1 MFRIILIFFI
11 CFQTVFAQKSRPE
24 KRILIFSKNAAWAYR
39 HASIEYADKKLK
51 EYCEQK
57 GIKADISEDAA
68 LFNDKDL
75 NKYSALVF
83 LSANQDI
90 FDADQEAALQRYI
103 RSGGG
108 FVGIHSSSGVERNWK
123 WFNQMLGATFKY
135 HPPQQNGTIKVI
147 DKKHPSTKGLP
158 TEWKRWDEWYYFGPM
173 TNKLNV
179 LMVLD
184 STTFKSNS
192 HTQNYPNAWYHD
204 FEGGRSFYTAGG
216 HNEKDFDDPLFM
228 QHIFGGIT
236 YAIGKNKMPD
246 NSKLAKFE
254 KAPARVITL
263 DPGHFHAALVQK
275 TMLAGLN
282 PNVQVYAPKGE
293 DLNQHLARIES
304 YNNRKENP
312 TVWKENVY
320 TGTDYFEKMISEK
333 NGDLVVMAG
342 NNAKKTDAILKSVE
356 AGMNV
361 LADKPMC
368 IDAQGYEK
376 LKTSFQVAKEK
387 NVLLYDIMTERSEIT
402 TTLQRELSMMKGI
415 FGEILP
421 GTPEDPSI
429 IKESVHHFYK
439 YVSGSPLIRPQWFMD
454 TKQQGEGIVDV
465 TTHLV
470 DLVLWAAFPE
480 TPLDIKDAKLLN
492 AKRWPT
498 EMTLDQFSTITGA
511 KTFPNFLQKDLKDAN
526 TLNVFANGE
535 IDFKVKNVHSKV
547 KVLWN
552 YSTDKGGD
560 THYSIMKGTLANIE
574 IKQGEVEKYQPTLY
588 IKNSKISEE
597 NLNLEFEK
605 LKAKYPGISLQ
616 KSGSDY
622 IVDIPAKYRTGHEAH
637 FGEVMERYL
646 KFYKVNNLPDW
657 EVPNMLLKYY
667 ITTSALELANKQK

>member
-158 TEWKRWDEWYYFGPM
+158 TEWKRWDEWYYFGQM

-204 FEGGRSFYTAGG
+204 FEGGRSFFTAGG

-282 PNVQVYAPKGE
+282 SSVQVYAPKGE

-304 YNNRKENP
+304 YNNRKESP
-312 TVWKENVY
+312 TAWKENVY
-320 TGTDYFEKMISEK
+320 TGPDYFEKMISEK

-376 LKTSFQVAKEK
+376 LKTAFQIAKEK

-470 DLVLWAAFPE
+470 DLVIWAAFPE

-574 IKQGEVEKYQPTLY
+574 IKQDEAEKYQPTLY

-605 LKAKYPGISLQ
+605 LMTKYPGISLQ
-616 KSGSDY
+616 KSGTDY

-646 KFYKVNNLPDW
+646 KFYKVNNLSDW

>member
-1 MFRIILIFFI
+1 MVRIFLLSFLCIQLS
-11 CFQTVFAQKSRPE
+11 FAQKTRPE
-24 KRILIFSKNAAWAYR
+24 KRVLIFSKNASWAYR
-39 HASIEYADKKLK
+39 HASIEFGDQKVK
-51 EYCEQK
+51 EYCVK
-57 GIKADISEDAA
+57 RGIQADISEDAT
-68 LFNDKDL
+68 LFNDESLK
-75 NKYSALVF
+75 KYSALVF

-90 FDADQEAALQRYI
+90 FDADQEAALQRYM
-103 RSGGG
+103 RAGGG

-123 WFNQMLGATFKY
+123 WFNQMLGATFVN
-135 HPPQQNGTIKVI
+135 HPPQQNGTVRVVN
-147 DKKHPSTKGLP
+147 KKHVSTKMLP
-158 TEWKRWDEWYYFGPM
+158 TEWKRFDEWYYFGPI

-184 STTFKSNS
+184 STTFDSKV

-216 HNEKDFDDPLFM
+216 HNEKDYEDPLFM

-236 YAIGKNKMPD
+236 YAIGKNKMLD
-246 NSKLAKFE
+246 YSKNAKYE
-254 KAPARVITL
+254 KAPARIITL

-282 PNVQVYAPKGE
+282 PEVQIYAPAGE
-293 DLNQHLARIES
+293 DLEQHLTRINS
-304 YNNRKENP
+304 YNTRKNAP
-312 TVWKENVY
+312 TSWKTNKY
-320 TGTDYFEKMISEK
+320 TGSDYFEKMISEK
-333 NGDLVVMAG
+333 KGDIVVMAG

-376 LKTSFQVAKEK
+376 LKEAFKIAKEK

-402 TTLQRELSMMKGI
+402 TTLQRELSMMKGV
-415 FGEILP
+415 FGKLLP
-421 GTPEDPSI
+421 GTLEDPSI
-429 IKESVHHFYK
+429 RKESVHYFFK

-454 TKQQGEGIVDV
+454 TKQQGEGVVDV

-470 DLVLWAAFPE
+470 DLALWAAFPE
-480 TPLDIKDAKLLN
+480 TPLAIKDAKVLA

-498 EMTLDQFSTITGA
+498 AMTLEEFSKITGA
-511 KTFPNFLQKDLKDAN
+511 KSFPDFLKKDLKNAN
-526 TLNVFANGE
+526 TLEVFSNGE
-535 IDFKVKNVHSKV
+535 IDFEVKGVHSKV
-547 KVLWN
+547 KVIWN

-560 THYSIMKGTLANIE
+560 THYSIMKGSDANLE
-574 IKQGEVEKYQPTLY
+574 IVQGEEEKYVPTLY
-588 IKNSKISEE
+588 IRNVKTSEQNLRVEFE
-597 NLNLEFEK
+597 NLK
-605 LKAKYPGISLQ
+605 SKYPGISLV
-616 KSGSDY
+616 KKGNDY

-667 ITTSALELANKQK
+667 ITTNALELANSKK